1 MKIITIPHPTLR
13 ETAQAV
19 TKANNQ
25 LIKFITELES
35 TLKNSKNPRGVGLAA
50 PQVDKLLRVFTT
62 SFSSKDDQGEPGNRP
77 QGNIRHFINPVISK
91 ACKRKKVLGVDP
103 ADPDLE
109 GCLSMPGLYGPVPR
123 HRWVDLEFQTLENEQ
138 LQNHKER
145 FDGFHARVIQHELDH
160 LDGILFTDYS
170 LEHDLPVYRQSD
182 DGKRLEEIDRELIE
196 II

>member
-35 TLKNSKNPRGVGLAA
+35 TLENSKNPRGVGLAA

-62 SFSSKDDQGEPGNRP
+62 SFSSNDNQDKLENRL
-77 QGNIRHFINPVISK
+77 QDNIRHFINPVISK

-103 ADPDLE
+103 TDPDLE

-123 HRWVDLEFQTLENEQ
+123 RRWVEIEFQTLENEQ

-170 LEHDLPVYRQSD
+170 LEHDLPVYHQSD
-182 DGKRLEEIDRELIE
+182 DGKKLEEIDRELIE